1 MLVLRR
7 IRGVG
12 AVPLLGGDEH
22 VARAELRPRKARSGG
37 KSSRRPG
44 SASPWEPGRGD
55 EEGRAILPL
64 GPCFCLTAGV
74 PGGNLGGFWIRR

>member
-1 MLVLRR
+1 MH
-7 IRGVG
+7 
-12 AVPLLGGDEH
+12 AF
-22 VARAELRPRKARSGG
+22 
-37 KSSRRPG
+37 
-44 SASPWEPGRGD
+44 GD